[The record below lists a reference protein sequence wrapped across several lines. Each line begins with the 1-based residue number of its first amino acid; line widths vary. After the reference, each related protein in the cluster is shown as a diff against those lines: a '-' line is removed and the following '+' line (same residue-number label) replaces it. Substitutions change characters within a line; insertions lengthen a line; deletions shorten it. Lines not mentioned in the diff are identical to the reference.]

1 MNELSR
7 QNRKPNYRY
16 PKRRGA
22 MMILVAV
29 SIVILLVGAVFS
41 VDVAYMHMVRAELRT
56 ATDAAARAGSEVL
69 ARTQDMA
76 QARAAAIA
84 VAEQNKVAGDGLTLL
99 PADIQVGS
107 LAPAGARFN
116 FVNNGTPL
124 TAVRVNG
131 RRQTSSADGAVSLFF
146 AKAFSTN
153 EFEPTQFATAA
164 ANVRD
169 VALVLDIS
177 GSMSEPSGPGT
188 RLDALKLAVNIF
200 LDEITVSSRT
210 TNLSLVSYSTTPT
223 KVLELTNDYA
233 SVRAQVNAFRPAG
246 FTAIGNALTMG
257 SDSLVNDP
265 LARNFAFKTVI
276 LMTDGNHNTGPSPAV
291 TVATP
296 VARGQTV
303 HTITFSAGAN
313 QPLMRNVAGATSGG
327 IHLHADDAA
336 DLAAA
341 FRAIARTL
349 SVTLVE

>member
-1 MNELSR
+1 MNHQHSYR
-7 QNRKPNYRY
+7 RFSNCRY
-16 PKRRGA
+16 PQRRGA

-56 ATDAAARAGSEVL
+56 ATDAAARAGSETL
-69 ARTQDMA
+69 ARTQDVA
-76 QARAAAIA
+76 LARAAAIA
-84 VAEQNKVAGDGLTLL
+84 VAEQNTVAGDGLTLF
-99 PADIQVGS
+99 PEDIQVGS
-107 LAPAGARFN
+107 LSPSGGRFN
-116 FVNNGTPL
+116 FVNNGAPL

-131 RRQTSSADGAVSLFF
+131 RRQSTSADGPVSLFF

-153 EFEPTQFATAA
+153 DFEPIQSATAA

-169 VALVLDIS
+169 VALVLDVS
-177 GSMSEPSGPGT
+177 GSMSEASGPGT
-188 RLDALKLAVNIF
+188 RLDALKAAVNIF
-200 LDEITVSSRT
+200 IDEIAVSSPT
-210 TNLSLVSYSTTPT
+210 TNLSLTKYSTTPT
-223 KVLELTNDYA
+223 KVLALTNNYA
-233 SVRAQVNAFRPAG
+233 SIRAQVNAFTPAG
-246 FTAIGNALTMG
+246 FTAIGNALVMG
-257 SDSLVNDP
+257 SDSLVSDP
-265 LARNFAFKTVI
+265 LARSFAFKTVI
-276 LMTDGNHNTGPSPAV
+276 LMTDGNHNTGPSPAI

-296 VARGQTV
+296 VSRGQTV

-313 QPLMRNVAGATSGG
+313 QPLMATVAGATQGG